1 MNLDE
6 AVQIIDKN
14 IANLN
19 GTRQDHQ
26 ILATAIST
34 IAKAVEELGDLK
46 KTLQAIEEKE
56 KKNGDKPNPKN
67 DKVS

>member
-1 MNLDE
+1 MKLEE
-6 AVQIIDKN
+6 AVQIIDKSV
-14 IANLN
+14 ANLN

-26 ILATAIST
+26 ILATAVTT
-34 IAKAVEELGDLK
+34 IANTAKELDALK
-46 KTLQAIEEKE
+46 EKLQAIEEKE

>member
-26 ILATAIST
+26 ILATAVAT
-34 IAKAVEELGDLK
+34 IANAAKELGALK